1 MEVTLIQAQGIAQA
15 ALETKIQ
22 AAEKLRDFTF
32 GPAKLVNDH
41 PPCWTFAVHS
51 EQMWEAGYAPA
62 ALFVYIDKQDG
73 HVWTVAEQNDY
84 FYAHEKKA
92 QPERIAA

>member
-1 MEVTLIQAQGIAQA
+1 MEIALTKAQKIAQA
-15 ALETKIQ
+15 ALEAKIH
-22 AAEKLRDFTF
+22 AAEKLRTFTF
-32 GPAKLVNDH
+32 QKAKLVDEH
-41 PPCWTFAVHS
+41 PPCWVFSASS

-73 HVWTVAEQNDY
+73 HVWTVVEQDDY
-84 FYAHEKKA
+84 FYAHEKK

>member
-1 MEVTLIQAQGIAQA
+1 MEVTLTKAQEIAQA

-22 AAEKLRDFTF
+22 AAGKLRDFTF
-32 GPAKLVNDH
+32 GSAKLVNDH
-41 PPCWTFAVHS
+41 PPCWTFAAHS

-84 FYAHEKKA
+84 FYAHEKQ

>member
-1 MEVTLIQAQGIAQA
+1 MEVTQSQAQEIAQA
-15 ALETKIQ
+15 ALEAKIQ
-22 AAEKLRDFTF
+22 AAAKLRDFTF

-73 HVWTVAEQNDY
+73 HVWAVAEQNDY
-84 FYAHEKKA
+84 FYAHEKQA
-92 QPERIAA
+92 QHQPIAA

>member
-1 MEVTLIQAQGIAQA
+1 MEVTLTKAQEIAQT
-15 ALETKIQ
+15 ALNAKIH

-32 GPAKLVNDH
+32 SPAKLVNDH
-41 PPCWTFAVHS
+41 PRCWAFSANS

-73 HVWTVAEQNDY
+73 HVWSVAEQNDY
-84 FYAHEKKA
+84 FYAHEKK